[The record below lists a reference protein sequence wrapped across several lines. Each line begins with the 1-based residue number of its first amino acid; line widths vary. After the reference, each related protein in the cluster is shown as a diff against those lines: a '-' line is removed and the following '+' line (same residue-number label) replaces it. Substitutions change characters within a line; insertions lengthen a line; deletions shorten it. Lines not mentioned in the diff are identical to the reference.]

1 MKPEIQEWKGW
12 VNGTCSKPVGVSV
25 EAVRPGSAMKG
36 GGRGG
41 ACNGGR
47 LWVANTQ
54 YSNADSV
61 LWNCAPETY
70 VILLTKVTPITS
82 ILKV

>member
-36 GGRGG
+36 GGAGG
-41 ACNGGR
+41 EPVTEGDSGWR
-47 LWVANTQ
+47 THNTVMQ
-54 YSNADSV
+54 TVYCGIVHPKPMSS
-61 LWNCAPETY
+61 Y
-70 VILLTKVTPITS
+70 
-82 ILKV
+82 